1 MKATHNSCYIDIEF
15 DDNEQQCFI
24 VDKDDRKEF
33 LTPSLRIKGNG
44 ILVEI
49 PVDAFIIDKIKITE
63 MEIK

>member
-33 LTPSLRIKGNG
+33 LTPSLRIKANG

-49 PVDAFIIDKIKITE
+49 PVDAFFIDKIKITE

>member
-1 MKATHNSCYIDIEF
+1 MKATHSSCYIDIEF
-15 DDNEQQCFI
+15 DDDEQQCFI

-33 LTPSLRIKGNG
+33 LTPSLRIKANG